1 MRFTMQSA
9 AVSLFAAAA
18 LLSGSSVF
26 AQSKDSLPIKP
37 FHVSVGVFTVSRSNV
52 DLNLNGTT
60 NLTDTSIGVDLRY
73 TFRSLGS
80 RRQNEDSVGLLSL
93 FGGGTGYRGAVR
105 YEHTWG
111 FGSGY
116 YAIGLGG
123 SFGSGN
129 VSGFSGASRLG
140 VYLDRKQTFAIE
152 SMNTSFNSDVASGLN
167 FSLRF

>member
-1 MRFTMQSA
+1 MRIKLQSA
-9 AVSLFAAAA
+9 LAALIAAAS
-18 LLSGSSVF
+18 LSMGNSVS

-37 FHVSVGVFTVSRSNV
+37 FHVSVGFFSVTRSNV

-60 NLTDTSIGVDLRY
+60 NLTDSSVGVDLRY

-80 RRQNEDSVGLLSL
+80 RRQNEDSVGLFSL
-93 FGGGTGYRGAVR
+93 FGSGYRGAAR

-116 YAIGLGG
+116 YAIGIGG

-129 VSGFSGASRLG
+129 VSGFSAASRFG

-152 SMNTSFNSDVASGLN
+152 SMSSSFNSDIASGLN
-167 FSLRF
+167 VSVRF